1 MIAANDN
8 QARTYWLDADRIMTG
23 GLLGARFIE
32 TEEAHQLAGYLSR
45 EALAA
50 HQEGRESVAQVF
62 ARQATE
68 LLECLNSR
76 KAA

>member
-8 QARTYWLDADRIMTG
+8 QPRTFWLDGDRIMTG
-23 GLLGARFIE
+23 GLLGARFVE

-50 HQEGRESVAQVF
+50 QENGLAPVAQVF
-62 ARQATE
+62 ARHAAE
-68 LLECLNSR
+68 LLECLNNR